1 MSCIIYEEKDEYGP
15 VTPVHPV
22 VDVTAENG
30 CESRDKSEDDLE
42 VDASTK
48 DGRDKDN
55 DPDVEASAEKGRDEY
70 DPEIDASAENGL
82 DDDGSE
88 VDACQWNGRFSPE
101 G

>member
-15 VTPVHPV
+15 VTPVHPEV
-22 VDVTAENG
+22 GVSAKNG
-30 CESRDKSEDDLE
+30 RESRDKSDDLE

-88 VDACQWNGRFSPE
+88 VDACQWNGKFSPE